1 MYSVEAETFAK
12 DLREMEY
19 VDLQIGAEQKI
30 PSNSA
35 RLVHVE
41 ALLLQAER
49 EIKTRDLEIKT
60 RDLELLKN
68 ISIINDVYSSYR
80 YRIGRFLI
88 SPMEHIG
95 NRLGLM
101 PKSKTVSNKLM
112 PSNPRY

>member
-1 MYSVEAETFAK
+1 MHNVEAETLAK

-41 ALLLQAER
+41 DLLLQAE
-49 EIKTRDLEIKT
+49 KEIKT

-68 ISIINDVYSSYR
+68 IGIINGLYSSYR

-88 SPMEHIG
+88 SPIEHIAS
-95 NRLGLM
+95 RLGLM
-101 PKSKTVSNKLM
+101 PKLKTVSHNLM
-112 PSNPRY
+112 PSNPRDLRK

>member
-1 MYSVEAETFAK
+1 MHNVEAETLAK

-41 ALLLQAER
+41 DLLLQAE
-49 EIKTRDLEIKT
+49 KEIKT

-68 ISIINDVYSSYR
+68 IGIINDLYSSYR

-88 SPMEHIG
+88 SPMEHIA

-101 PKSKTVSNKLM
+101 PKSKTVSNNLM
-112 PSNPRY
+112 PSNPRDLRK